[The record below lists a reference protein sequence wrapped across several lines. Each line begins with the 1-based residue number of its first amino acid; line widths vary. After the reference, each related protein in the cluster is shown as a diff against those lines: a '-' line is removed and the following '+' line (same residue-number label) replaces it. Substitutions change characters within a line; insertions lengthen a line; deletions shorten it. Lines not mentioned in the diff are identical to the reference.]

1 METIGR
7 GAMGRQPA
15 MAVMVETPGRELWGD
30 SRRETAVGKG
40 VNQDN
45 LWIETME
52 PVPMDSLQFGSKPW
66 DLSPWTAA
74 KGSCHRD
81 FPSIF
86 S

>member
-15 MAVMVETPGRELWGD
+15 MAAMVETPGRELWGD